1 MPSLPQPSLLI
12 PEWQAHRIVPSHFPP
27 IEIFESVL
35 SQDEF
40 ELAAEIEGMT
50 NDRLRDL
57 TGDIQRVPQEDRVF
71 GVGSSP
77 IMAAFTHMGGASR
90 FTDGSFGVYY
100 AASSLKTAI
109 QETVFHRERFL
120 AATQDPPM
128 ELTMRC
134 YISKVV
140 LPLDDIRP
148 QAFDSLYDPE
158 PERYGTGQQYGRAR
172 RAEGSHGLL
181 YRSVRDPEGECVA
194 AFRPR
199 TMALPWQGPHLRY
212 VWNGHRIT
220 DTFRITRHRSLTTD
234 FDDAP

>member
-1 MPSLPQPSLLI
+1 MASFPEPEGCI

-40 ELAAEIEGMT
+40 ELAAEIEGLT

-57 TGDIQRVPQEDRVF
+57 TGDIQKVAEEDRVF
-71 GVGSSP
+71 GAGSSP
-77 IMAAFTHMGGASR
+77 IMAAFTHMGGPSR
-90 FTDGSFGVYY
+90 FTDGTFGVYY

-109 QETVFHRERFL
+109 RETVFHRERFL

-140 LPLDDIRP
+140 LPVDDIRGKP
-148 QAFDSLYDPE
+148 FESLYDPS
-158 PERYGTGQQYGRAR
+158 PDRYGLSQDYAR
-172 RAEGSHGLL
+172 VRREAGSHGLL
-181 YRSVRDPEGECVA
+181 YRSVRDPAGECIA

-212 VWNGHRIT
+212 VWDGRQIT
-220 DTFRITRHRSLTTD
+220 DTFRMTRHRRLAAD